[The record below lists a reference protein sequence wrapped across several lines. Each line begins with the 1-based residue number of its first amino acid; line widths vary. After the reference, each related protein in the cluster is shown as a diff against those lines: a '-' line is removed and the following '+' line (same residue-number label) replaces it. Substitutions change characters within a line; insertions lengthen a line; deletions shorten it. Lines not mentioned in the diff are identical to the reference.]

1 MDSCHIHYCLRVPF
15 SVQHSSVS
23 FLQIFARFEFSY
35 QLFFVY
41 FVLECRCFLNIDRE
55 SDEFENAANE
65 RIVHGAIGA
74 SSGVQLFAHDSLRPR
89 FAQKLRLFPAHGED
103 AK

>member
-1 MDSCHIHYCLRVPF
+1 MFHFYRFLPGLNFHINC
-15 SVQHSSVS
+15 
-23 FLQIFARFEFSY
+23 FL
-35 QLFFVY
+35 Y